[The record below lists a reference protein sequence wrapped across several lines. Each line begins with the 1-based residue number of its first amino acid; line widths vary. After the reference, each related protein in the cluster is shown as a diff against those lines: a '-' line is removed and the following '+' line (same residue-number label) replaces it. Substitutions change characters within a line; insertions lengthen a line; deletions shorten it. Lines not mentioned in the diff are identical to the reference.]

1 MYERYEFEVLPLYMP
16 HTSPGVL
23 RDRLNKLGNL
33 GFSVACTIPDQAE
46 GHFRIIMQRAIEVQ
60 AAQGGT
66 DERTNP

>member
-46 GHFRIIMQRAIEVQ
+46 GHIRIVMQRAIEVQ
-60 AAQGGT
+60 VAGGEN
-66 DERTNP
+66 DEHTNP